1 MRKTNVAFS
10 VFIVLFLATTF
21 APLRLNQSEP
31 SNYISLKDSLH
42 ISQSC
47 FCSFA
52 VYMIKRGVL
61 LGALLIFDKIFFL
74 STHIGRIWM

>member
-21 APLRLNQSEP
+21 APLRLNQSGP

-61 LGALLIFDKIFFL
+61 GALLIFDKIFFL